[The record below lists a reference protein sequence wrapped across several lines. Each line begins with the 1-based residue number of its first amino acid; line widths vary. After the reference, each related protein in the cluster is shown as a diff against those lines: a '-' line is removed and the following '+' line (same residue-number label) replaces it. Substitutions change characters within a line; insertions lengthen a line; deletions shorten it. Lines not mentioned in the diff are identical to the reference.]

1 MKFFERLRRS
11 APAALTFAALA
22 GIGIA
27 GHRTGWK
34 IPRLGSAAG
43 VSKEAEDWC
52 AEHRVPESKCIA
64 CNPAL
69 VGADPADWCREHG
82 VPESR
87 CTICHPEALT
97 KGAAADWCS
106 EHGVPESGCTI
117 CHPELALR
125 SGPAPA
131 RDPAVAPEPG
141 APTAP
146 DPRACNA
153 HLLRVQFASP
163 ASIEKAGIR
172 VEEVAERPIAAAVE
186 ASAQVEYEGIR
197 FARIASRAGG
207 TVRSAEKSLGD
218 AVKRGEVLFH
228 VDAPEAGRA
237 RLDLLGALA
246 AVEAREAV
254 LRRIEA
260 SAGSGF
266 RTAAELEE
274 ARALLREARIRLLA
288 AREALASLGL
298 PVRLEDLRGL
308 DEETLAARV
317 SGLGLGDGDR
327 GAGTSTANLLPVV
340 SPLDGVVVAR
350 EAVPGEPVE
359 IGKALFTV
367 ADVSR
372 MWVTAGV
379 SLEAAAQVS
388 LGQQVLFLPDGGGET
403 VRGEVIWVATAADPR
418 TRTVRVRASVE
429 NRDGRL
435 RAGAFGTAR
444 IVVREEAKAVAVPAE
459 AVQWDGCCSVVFVRE
474 SGEVFRVRKVRA
486 GARSGPW
493 VEVLDGVL
501 PGEVVATAGSQVLR
515 SEILRAKLGAGC
527 AD

>member
-1 MKFFERLRRS
+1 MKSYEWLRRW
-11 APAALTFAALA
+11 APTALVFIALA
-22 GIGIA
+22 AIGYA

-34 IPRLGSAAG
+34 IPRLGSAAV
-43 VSKEAEDWC
+43 VSTKAEDWC
-52 AEHRVPESKCIA
+52 ATHRVPESKCIA
-64 CNPAL
+64 CSPAL
-69 VGADPADWCREHG
+69 AGADPADWCREHG

-87 CTICHPEALT
+87 CTVCHPEALT
-97 KGAAADWCS
+97 KGAAEDWCA

-117 CHPELALR
+117 CHPDLALR

-131 RDPAVAPEPG
+131 RDPAVAPDPE
-141 APTAP
+141 AATSP
-146 DPRACNA
+146 DPRDCNA

-163 ASIEKAGIR
+163 ASVAKAGIR
-172 VEEVAERPIAAAVE
+172 VEEVAERPIAASVE
-186 ASAQVEYEGIR
+186 ASAQVEYDGTR
-197 FARIASRAGG
+197 LARVASRADG
-207 TVRSAEKSLGD
+207 TVRSVERSLGD
-218 AVKRGEVLFH
+218 AVKGGEVLFH
-228 VDAPEAGRA
+228 VDAPEAGKA
-237 RLDLLGALA
+237 RLDLLGALGA
-246 AVEAREAV
+246 IEAREAV
-254 LRRIEA
+254 LRRVEA
-260 SAGSGF
+260 SAGSGL

-308 DEETLAARV
+308 SEESLAARV
-317 SGLGLGDGDR
+317 SGLGLGQGDP
-327 GAGTSTANLLPVV
+327 GAGTSTANLLPVA

-350 EAVPGEPVE
+350 EAVAGEPVE
-359 IGKALFTV
+359 AGKPLFTV
-367 ADVSR
+367 ADVGL
-372 MWVTAGV
+372 MWVTADVG
-379 SLEAAAQVS
+379 LESASAVA
-388 LGQQVLFLPDGGGET
+388 LGQEVLFRPDGGGDA

-429 NRDGRL
+429 NPDGRL

-444 IVVREEAKAVAVPAE
+444 IVVREAKAVAVPAE

-474 SGEVFRVRKVRA
+474 SDEAFRVRKVRA

-493 VEVLDGVL
+493 IEVMAGVL